1 LEIKLEFKTT
11 KQKIEKK
18 TKQKKIEEGSLSS
31 RSPAALS
38 TTSAHWSPVWDT
50 GSVSGC
56 QVGPTKEKDI
66 FFFLSPAGSTC
77 RRPAPRRQPPSE
89 TTALFC

>member
-18 TKQKKIEEGSLSS
+18 TKQKKIEEGSLSG

-38 TTSAHWSPVWDT
+38 TTSAHWSPVRDT

-56 QVGPTKEKDI
+56 
-66 FFFLSPAGSTC
+66 
-77 RRPAPRRQPPSE
+77 
-89 TTALFC
+89 